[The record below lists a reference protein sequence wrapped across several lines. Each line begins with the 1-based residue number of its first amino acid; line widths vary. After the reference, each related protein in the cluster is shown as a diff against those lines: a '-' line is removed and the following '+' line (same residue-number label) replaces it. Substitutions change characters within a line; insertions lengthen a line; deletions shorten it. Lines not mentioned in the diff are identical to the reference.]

1 MNPTETNNRICL
13 DANVIIASVCNELTH
28 PFAKP
33 FFRNIPEDQIFL
45 MPALIGFEITNSL
58 ARKRDAGE
66 ITDDECNNSLDSY
79 ATLPILI
86 VWQNDYL
93 KEALRLQQ
101 QGLPSAYDAA
111 YVATAK
117 LNNIP
122 FITEDK
128 LLIKK
133 AKKLYPH
140 IYNCEEWLNKLH

>member
-1 MNPTETNNRICL
+1 MNHTEADNKICL
-13 DANVIIASVCNELTH
+13 DANVIIASICNEVAH

-33 FFRNIPEDQIFL
+33 FFKNMSENQIFL
-45 MPALIGFEITNSL
+45 VPALIGFEITNSL
-58 ARKRDAGE
+58 ARKQGLG
-66 ITDDECNNSLDSY
+66 ILTNDESNNSLDNY
-79 ATLPILI
+79 ASLPILM

-128 LLIKK
+128 LLLKK

-140 IYNCEEWLNKLH
+140 IYTCEEWLGRLH

>member
-1 MNPTETNNRICL
+1 MEEIENKICL
-13 DANVIIASVCNELTH
+13 DANVIIAFTCKEKAH
-28 PFAKP
+28 PFA
-33 FFRNIPEDQIFL
+33 IPLFESLKHGYVFL
-45 MPALIGFEITNSL
+45 IPALIGFEITNSL
-58 ARKRDAGE
+58 ARKQSQRQ
-66 ITDDECNNSLDSY
+66 ITEEECNISLDTY
-79 ATLPILI
+79 VNMPILM

-128 LLIKK
+128 LLLKK

-140 IYNCEEWLNKLH
+140 IYTCEEWLGRLH